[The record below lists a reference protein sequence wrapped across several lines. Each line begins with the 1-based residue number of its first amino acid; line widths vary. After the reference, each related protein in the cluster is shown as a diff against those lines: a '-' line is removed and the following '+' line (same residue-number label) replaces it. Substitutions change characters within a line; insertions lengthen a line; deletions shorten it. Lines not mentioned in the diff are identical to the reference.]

1 MKFHL
6 SHAAGK
12 NMLTGYGSN
21 FVMVNQQRYA
31 GSIIVMPGRL
41 IENWPIDNFTALLP
55 EHFAFL
61 ASLVPEVVL
70 LGTGDL
76 IRFPHPRLSH
86 VLTDAGIGLE
96 VMSTGAACRTYNVL
110 MDEGRNVAAALL
122 LPKSNDSVD

>member
-1 MKFHL
+1 
-6 SHAAGK
+6 
-12 NMLTGYGSN
+12 MLTGYGSN

-31 GSIIVMPGRL
+31 NSIIVMPDKI
-41 IENWPIDNFTALLP
+41 IENWPIHNFTALQP

-76 IRFPHPRLSH
+76 IQFPHPRLSH
-86 VLTDAGIGLE
+86 VLTHAGIGLE

-110 MDEGRNVAAALL
+110 MDEGRNVAAALV
-122 LPKSNDSVD
+122 LPIDNNSV